1 MVSDEVTP
9 PDPDLGSTA
18 SGWGRARRI
27 AFYAVIALLLANI
40 GGLFWKVN
48 LFWLFAWLP
57 GDFLERLYA
66 SQLEFDRIGG
76 PFAPHV
82 VHYLALSASHVM
94 VLVGLALQLR
104 RPWTKVAP
112 IWQAAGGLFLSI
124 LTLPLVLVSVGPSQ
138 ISPAV
143 LLVMALAVT
152 AALLHPG
159 NPVRKP
165 PKPADPLMTGL
176 WAIAVIPATLLT
188 IAQVR
193 LELNGVAADPHWQ
206 GLHYNIMAEYG
217 MYIVLVGL
225 LGASALS
232 GWRYSAWSAS
242 FMVALLGVGLIVY
255 PDLTGSQGPGW
266 GVAMII
272 WAVLY
277 FTAGEV
283 RHQRQ
288 DVSVPSRRPSLQQA
302 ALR

>member
-1 MVSDEVTP
+1 
-9 PDPDLGSTA
+9 
-18 SGWGRARRI
+18 
-27 AFYAVIALLLANI
+27 
-40 GGLFWKVN
+40 
-48 LFWLFAWLP
+48 
-57 GDFLERLYA
+57 
-66 SQLEFDRIGG
+66 
-76 PFAPHV
+76 
-82 VHYLALSASHVM
+82 M

-176 WAIAVIPATLLT
+176 WAIAVIPATLHT

-193 LELNGVAADPHWQ
+193 LELNGIAADPHWQ

-242 FMVALLGVGLIVY
+242 FMVALLGVGFIVY

-272 WAVLY
+272 WAVLF